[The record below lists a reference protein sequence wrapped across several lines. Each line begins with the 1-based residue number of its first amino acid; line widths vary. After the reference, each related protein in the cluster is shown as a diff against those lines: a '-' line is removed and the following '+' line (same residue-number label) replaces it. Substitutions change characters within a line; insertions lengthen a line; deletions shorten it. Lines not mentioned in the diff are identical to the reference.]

1 MLGSFLVSLGLTLLL
16 EGIVVLA
23 WGLRR
28 RDLALFVLVN
38 VLTNPTAVLLH
49 ALFPG
54 WAVTLAIEAAV
65 AAVEG
70 FCYARLGDSVHR
82 PWLLALVANGFSFS
96 MGLLVNVF
104 L

>member
-1 MLGSFLVSLGLTLLL
+1 MLGNFLVSLGLTLLL

-28 RDLALFVLVN
+28 RDLALFALVN
-38 VLTNPTAVLLH
+38 VLTNPPAVLLH

-54 WAVTLAIEAAV
+54 WGVTLAIEAAAV
-65 AAVEG
+65 AVEG
-70 FCYARLGDSVHR
+70 FCYARLGDAVQR
-82 PWLLALVANGFSFS
+82 PWLLALIANGFSFS
-96 MGLLVNVF
+96 MGLWINTF

>member
-1 MLGSFLVSLGLTLLL
+1 MLDSFLVSLGLTLLL

-28 RDLALFVLVN
+28 RDLILFVLVN
-38 VLTNPTAVLLH
+38 VLTNPPAVLLH

-54 WAVTLAIEAAV
+54 VTLAIEAAV
-65 AAVEG
+65 VAVEG
-70 FCYARLGDSVHR
+70 SCYARLGDSIRR
-82 PWLLALVANGFSFS
+82 PWLLALIANGFSFS

>member
-28 RDLALFVLVN
+28 RDLTLFALVN
-38 VLTNPTAVLLH
+38 VLTNPAAVLLH

-54 WAVTLAIEAAV
+54 VTLAIEAAV
-65 AAVEG
+65 VAVEG
-70 FCYARLGDSVHR
+70 FCYARLGDSVRR
-82 PWLLALVANGFSFS
+82 PWLLALTANGFSFS
-96 MGLLVNVF
+96 MGLWINTL